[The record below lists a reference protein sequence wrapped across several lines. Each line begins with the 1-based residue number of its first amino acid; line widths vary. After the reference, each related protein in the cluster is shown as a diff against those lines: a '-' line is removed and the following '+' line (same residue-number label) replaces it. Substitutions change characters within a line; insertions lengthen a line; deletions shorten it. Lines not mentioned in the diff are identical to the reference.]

1 MKRKKENG
9 TPKGS
14 PTEREVKWKVENKQ
28 FSVFRFP
35 FSVLLVLFL
44 SLEAFPLL
52 AQSIGN
58 VQMDEAN
65 LYAMTKQ
72 MGQFIRRFNYE
83 EDQFGNQIN
92 PKDPSYRNT
101 EKRRQSMAILFDQ
114 QTYGNQPDLQRY
126 FIEDVTSNDSTFMTF
141 LGGRWYSEV
150 SASFKYKGKNVSII
164 MILGVEKEGLGSKW
178 VLNNIYFSE
187 FNKLFPTGEIAE
199 KEKHFLH
206 PMSHELDFMNIYKIF
221 KEPEVIEYYASKR
234 FEPDYLTLFFYEIK
248 KGNLVFQEVESVK
261 FHVFQIKDWYFEVS
275 WFNRMGSNSG
285 WLISNLIYI
294 SEKEKK
300 DLIKFYE
307 P

>member
-1 MKRKKENG
+1 MRHQKIEDRSKKQEG
-9 TPKGS
+9 GKS
-14 PTEREVKWKVENKQ
+14 LI
-28 FSVFRFP
+28 F
-35 FSVLLVLFL
+35 LLLALLLCVDAL
-44 SLEAFPLL
+44 PLA
-52 AQSIGN
+52 AQSIGD

-83 EDQFGNQIN
+83 EDQFGYKIN
-92 PKDPSYRNT
+92 PKSPDYRNKK
-101 EKRRQSMAILFDQ
+101 KRQQSLGILFDQ
-114 QTYGNQPDLQRY
+114 ETYGSQPDLQRF
-126 FIEDVTSNDSTFMTF
+126 FIEDVTADDSTFMTF

-150 SASFKYKGKNVSII
+150 SATFKYNGKDVNLI

-187 FNKLFPTGEIAE
+187 FNKLFPTGEITE

-221 KEPEVIEYYASKR
+221 KEPEVIEYYASKS

-248 KGNLVFQEVESVK
+248 KGNLRFQHVDSVK

-275 WFNRMGSNSG
+275 WFNRNGSNAG

-294 SEKEKK
+294 PEKDKK

>member
-1 MKRKKENG
+1 MRKKLL
-9 TPKGS
+9 T
-14 PTEREVKWKVENKQ
+14 
-28 FSVFRFP
+28 
-35 FSVLLVLFL
+35 LVLALCFGIL
-44 SLEAFPLL
+44 PMR
-52 AQSIGN
+52 AQSIGD

-101 EKRRQSMAILFDQ
+101 EKRRQSLAILFDQ
-114 QTYGNQPDLQRY
+114 QTYGSQPDLQRY

-199 KEKHFLH
+199 REKHFLH

-221 KEPEVIEYYASKR
+221 KEPEVIEYYASKN

>member
-1 MKRKKENG
+1 MRRKKI
-9 TPKGS
+9 
-14 PTEREVKWKVENKQ
+14 EVRSKKTGD
-28 FSVFRFP
+28 RR
-35 FSVLLVLFL
+35 FSVLLIFTLML
-44 SLEAFPLL
+44 SFMTMPVA
-52 AQSIGN
+52 AQSVGDF
-58 VQMDEAN
+58 QMDEAN

-83 EDQFGNQIN
+83 EDQFGNKIN
-92 PKDPSYRNT
+92 PKDPSYHNKQ
-101 EKRRQSMAILFDQ
+101 KRQQSLSILFDQ
-114 QTYGNQPDLQRY
+114 VTYGSQPDLQRY
-126 FIEDVTSNDSTFMTF
+126 FIEDVTADDSTFMTF

-150 SASFKYKGKNVSII
+150 SATFKYKGKDVSLI

-187 FNKLFPTGEIAE
+187 FNKLFPTGEMTE
-199 KEKHFLH
+199 REKHFLH

-221 KEPEVIEYYASKR
+221 KEPEIIEYYASKR

-248 KGNLVFQEVESVK
+248 KGNLIFQNVDTVK

-275 WFNRMGSNSG
+275 WFNRNSSNAG

-294 SEKEKK
+294 PEKDKK

>member
-1 MKRKKENG
+1 MRRQETEVRSKKKE
-9 TPKGS
+9 GS
-14 PTEREVKWKVENKQ
+14 F
-28 FSVFRFP
+28 FS
-35 FSVLLVLFL
+35 SLLILVLLL
-44 SLEAFPLL
+44 SVDLLPLA
-52 AQSIGN
+52 AQSIGD

-83 EDQFGNQIN
+83 EDQFGYKIN
-92 PKDPSYRNT
+92 PKDPSYHNKA
-101 EKRRQSMAILFDQ
+101 KRQQSLGILFDQ
-114 QTYGNQPDLQRY
+114 ETYGSQPDLQRF
-126 FIEDVTSNDSTFMTF
+126 FIEDVTADDSTFMTF

-150 SASFKYKGKNVSII
+150 SATFKYRGKEVNLI

-187 FNKLFPTGEIAE
+187 FNKLFPTGEITE

-221 KEPEVIEYYASKR
+221 KEPEVIEYYASKS
-234 FEPDYLTLFFYEIK
+234 FEPNYLTLFFYEIK
-248 KGNLVFQEVESVK
+248 KGNLVFQHVDSVK

-275 WFNRMGSNSG
+275 WFNRSGSNSG

-294 SEKEKK
+294 PEKEKK

>member
-1 MKRKKENG
+1 MSKK
-9 TPKGS
+9 
-14 PTEREVKWKVENKQ
+14 
-28 FSVFRFP
+28 
-35 FSVLLVLFL
+35 LIILVLVLCFG
-44 SLEAFPLL
+44 AAPMK
-52 AQSIGN
+52 AQSIGD
-58 VQMDEAN
+58 VQFDEAN

-83 EDQFGNQIN
+83 EDQFGYKIN
-92 PKDPSYRNT
+92 PKDPSYRNKA
-101 EKRRQSMAILFDQ
+101 KRQQSLAILFDQ
-114 QTYGNQPDLQRY
+114 QTYGNQPDLQKF
-126 FIEDVTSNDSTFMTF
+126 FIEDVTAGDSTFMTF

-150 SASFKYKGKNVSII
+150 SATFKYKGKEANVI
-164 MILGVEKEGLGSKW
+164 MILGVEQEGLGSKW

-187 FNKLFPTGEIAE
+187 FNKLFPTGEMAE

-221 KEPEVIEYYASKR
+221 KEPEVIEYYASKS

-248 KGNLVFQEVESVK
+248 KGNLIFQNVETVK

-275 WFNRMGSNSG
+275 WFNRSGSNAG

-294 SEKEKK
+294 PEKDKK

>member
-1 MKRKKENG
+1 MRRQKIEVRSKYKEG
-9 TPKGS
+9 GK
-14 PTEREVKWKVENKQ
+14 
-28 FSVFRFP
+28 SVF
-35 FSVLLVLFL
+35 FL
-44 SLEAFPLL
+44 LL
-52 AQSIGN
+52 ALLLSVEAMPLAAQSLGD
-58 VQMDEAN
+58 VQFDEAN

-83 EDQFGNQIN
+83 EDQFGYKIN
-92 PKDPSYRNT
+92 PKDPSYRNKA
-101 EKRRQSMAILFDQ
+101 KRQQSLAILFDQ
-114 QTYGNQPDLQRY
+114 ETYGNQPDLQRF
-126 FIEDVTSNDSTFMTF
+126 FIEDVTTGDSTFMTF

-150 SASFKYKGKNVSII
+150 SATFKYKGKDANVI
-164 MILGVEKEGLGSKW
+164 MILGIEQEGLGSKW

-187 FNKLFPTGEIAE
+187 FNKLFPTGEMAE
-199 KEKHFLH
+199 REKHFLH

-221 KEPEVIEYYASKR
+221 KEPEVIEYYASKS

-248 KGNLVFQEVESVK
+248 KGNLIFQNVETVK

-275 WFNRMGSNSG
+275 WFNRSGSNAG

-294 SEKEKK
+294 PEKDKI